1 MVAIVGFQRS
11 GTNMV
16 RSLLATHPRLQVY
29 DEIFNA
35 RRPEDGEEHVYKLR
49 NFWNYM
55 LGRAESDPEMVL
67 PMRRPELIGDYL
79 DALIEASA
87 PAVPVIDIKFNS
99 FHHGNAGW
107 HDLTQ
112 PPRLLDLL
120 REREVPL
127 IHLYRRNR
135 LKRALSVQT
144 ARKTGI
150 YAVRKEIDTS
160 DRHTEID
167 PRALLGDLVADHI
180 EIKQVMHMLGNYP
193 LAAQVD
199 YEDLYRGDSREPDL
213 TALEEALTR
222 FGLPGPMTTEH
233 LVRKLN
239 SDRLQD
245 VISNFDE
252 VEAAL
257 RGTPFAEHLAG

>member
-1 MVAIVGFQRS
+1 MIAIVGFQRS

-16 RSLLATHPRLQVY
+16 RSLLATHPRLRIY

-35 RRPEDGEEHVYKLR
+35 RRPEIADDDGDPPR

-55 LGRAESDPEMVL
+55 LRRAETDPGIVL
-67 PMRRPELIGDYL
+67 PMRRPALVGEYL
-79 DALIEASA
+79 DALLEASV
-87 PAVPVIDIKFNS
+87 PSVPVIDIKFNS
-99 FHHGNAGW
+99 FHHANAGW
-107 HDLTQ
+107 HSLTQ
-112 PPRLLDLL
+112 PPQLLDLL

-135 LKRALSVQT
+135 LKRALSAQT

-160 DRHTEID
+160 DRHTAVD

-180 EIKQVMHMLGNYP
+180 EVQQVMQMLASYP
-193 LAAQVD
+193 LTAQVD

-213 TALEEALTR
+213 SPLGDALTR
-222 FGLPGPMTTEH
+222 FDLAGPMTTEN

-252 VEAAL
+252 VQAAL
-257 RGTPFAEHLAG
+257 QGTPFAEHLAS